1 MNRFRP
7 ASGSVEEQLAQR
19 GVSRRDFIKFC
30 AGMTATLALPMRFS
44 RDIAAALSST
54 LRPPLIWLEFQDCT
68 GDTESFLRSSNPTVT
83 ELLLDT
89 LSVNYHETLMVPSGQ
104 LAERSRA
111 ETIAMYPGQY
121 ICVVEGSI
129 PMRDGGIYCTIGGR
143 TALDIAREVC
153 GSARATIAV
162 GSCSWDGGIAAA
174 APNFTGAVGVRD
186 AVPGIQNLVN
196 LPGCPVNVV
205 NLAATIVH
213 LLTYN
218 QLPPRDSRG
227 RPLFAYGDEI
237 HEECERHDH
246 YEHDRFVRA
255 WGDIG
260 HQNGWC
266 LYQMGCRGPET
277 KHNCPSVRWND
288 GTSWPVRAGHGCIGC
303 TSPHFWD
310 QMSPFYVPLPD
321 TRTNSEDDYR
331 QADSPVEAAKP

>member
-1 MNRFRP
+1 MLRN
-7 ASGSVEEQLAQR
+7 SWLER

-30 AGMTATLALPMRFS
+30 AGMTATLALPMRFT

-111 ETIAMYPGQY
+111 ETITMYPGQY

-129 PMRDGGIYCTIGGR
+129 PIRDGGIYCTIGGR

-174 APNFTGAVGVRD
+174 APNFTGAVGVETRFRESKTSST
-186 AVPGIQNLVN
+186 
-196 LPGCPVNVV
+196 CP
-205 NLAATIVH
+205 AAPSTSS
-213 LLTYN
+213 TW
-218 QLPPRDSRG
+218 PRRS
-227 RPLFAYGDEI
+227 
-237 HEECERHDH
+237 
-246 YEHDRFVRA
+246 
-255 WGDIG
+255 
-260 HQNGWC
+260 
-266 LYQMGCRGPET
+266 
-277 KHNCPSVRWND
+277 
-288 GTSWPVRAGHGCIGC
+288 C
-303 TSPHFWD
+303 TS
-310 QMSPFYVPLPD
+310 
-321 TRTNSEDDYR
+321 
-331 QADSPVEAAKP
+331 